1 MVHIFKTILNT
12 FTSIHHVLSF
22 TTDVI
27 FIFYLWMDITAVRTR
42 DIMQLQAYHYLVVV
56 THHCVIL

>member
-12 FTSIHHVLSF
+12 FTSIHYILSL

-27 FIFYLWMDITAVRTR
+27 FIFYLWMDITAVKTR
-42 DIMQLQAYHYLVVV
+42 DIM
-56 THHCVIL
+56 